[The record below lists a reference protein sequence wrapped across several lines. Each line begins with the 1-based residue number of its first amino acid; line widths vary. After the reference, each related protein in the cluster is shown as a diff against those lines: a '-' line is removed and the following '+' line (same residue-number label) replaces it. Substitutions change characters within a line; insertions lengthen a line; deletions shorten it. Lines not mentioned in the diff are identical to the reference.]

1 MEAWTRRVNRDPAY
15 MRAKERG
22 LLDVPDIEVVREKAT
37 QIAQAE
43 VKATGIRP
51 GVEYA
56 QRVAARINQL
66 VAEWQARGDGVLWP

>member
-1 MEAWTRRVNRDPAY
+1 
-15 MRAKERG
+15 MRAKEHG
-22 LLDVPDIEVVREKAT
+22 LLDVPDIEIVRAKAC

-66 VAEWQARGDGVLWP
+66 IAEWEARGDAVLWR